1 MKEKVKDPKE
11 LRPEELK
18 AIREFAAPVCRYP
31 RDAKQ
36 DYQNCVLKTSG
47 DETLEAKIVHSLS
60 DLVDS
65 IRHLLFQ
72 SLQGAELSG
81 VELGEQASI
90 SYDWLDIVYR
100 NSRVR
105 PSERQLSK

>member
-47 DETLEAKIVHSLS
+47 DEYVL
-60 DLVDS
+60 
-65 IRHLLFQ
+65 R
-72 SLQGAELSG
+72 QGG
-81 VELGEQASI
+81 
-90 SYDWLDIVYR
+90 
-100 NSRVR
+100 
-105 PSERQLSK
+105 K